1 MAQAEV
7 SSTKTGRLLG
17 NHNTNIMSKIALIT
31 GANKGIG
38 LETARQLARD
48 HNFTVL
54 VGARDK
60 TRGDEAV
67 GELKS
72 AGFDAQLLL
81 LDPTDAE
88 SVQKAAAQVE
98 AEFGHL
104 DVLINNAGTG
114 SKEDGPLIE
123 LDALREIYDLN
134 VFGLHA
140 VTRAFWPLLEKSDA
154 ARLVNVSSILGSLTL
169 FKNGEF
175 GDHNALAYD
184 SSKAAVNMMTL
195 HYAQKWKDTPHR
207 ANTIHPGSVVTDL
220 NPGGEIPVEKGAA
233 SSVEMA
239 TIPNDGPNGTFTHL
253 GETLPW

>member
-1 MAQAEV
+1 
-7 SSTKTGRLLG
+7 
-17 NHNTNIMSKIALIT
+17 MSKIALIT

-48 HNFTVL
+48 HGFTVL
-54 VGARDK
+54 VGARDEE
-60 TRGDEAV
+60 RGTTATN
-67 GELKS
+67 ELKS
-72 AGFDAQLLL
+72 AGLDAQLLI

-88 SVQKAAAQVE
+88 SIAKAAAKVE
-98 AEFGHL
+98 ADFGHL
-104 DVLINNAGTG
+104 DVLVNNAGTG
-114 SKEDGPLIE
+114 SKEDGALVE

-169 FKNGEF
+169 VKNGEF

-220 NPGGEIPVEKGAA
+220 NPGGDIPVEEGAK

-239 TIPNDGPNGTFTHL
+239 TVPNDGPNGTYTHL